1 MPLLDI
7 RNLSLTLGSAKL
19 LHDISLSIDS
29 GEVVALV
36 GESGSGKSLTAM
48 SILGLQPD
56 GAERSGQ
63 ILLDSQDLIGLSD
76 TAMQKVRGAKI
87 GMVFQEPLSALNPV
101 MTIGNQVAETVRIH
115 TGCSHKQGLLAAR
128 KALDDTGLPAPR
140 FGLGLYPYQ
149 LSGGQRQRVA
159 IAMTTALEPRL
170 LIADEATSAL
180 DPVNQAKVLDLLC
193 GMAKARGMGLLLI
206 LHDLAVA
213 QERADRVVLIRHGQM
228 VETVPAGNL
237 TAAFSSDYGR
247 ALIRDATHTPAHG
260 TNRASDDTPVL
271 QACNVTR
278 TYQSPRHLF
287 KKPVPLVAV
296 NDVSLTIRKGE
307 RVGLIGES
315 GCGKSTLL
323 RALIGLEP
331 VQAGQVLMGNQD
343 WAHAN
348 PVQKKAMRRRVQPVF
363 QDPGASLDPR
373 WTVARSLAEPLH
385 LLETPLTS
393 EQIEARIAEVLEQVG
408 LPANFASR
416 LPHKM
421 SGGQK
426 QRVALARA
434 IITKPDLIVMDEAVS
449 ALDVTVRARILDLL
463 ADLSARLEIALL
475 FVSHDL
481 EVVRRLTQRVLVME
495 EGRIVEQGD
504 SETVLANPAHLATQR
519 LLAATPRLMTEPE
532 PSA

>member
-7 RNLSLTLGSAKL
+7 RNLSLTLDGTAL
-19 LHDISLSIDS
+19 LQDISLSVDA

-63 ILLDSQDLIGLSD
+63 ILLDDQDLIPLSD

-87 GMVFQEPLSALNPV
+87 GMVFQEPLTALNPV
-101 MTIGNQVAETVRIH
+101 MTIGDQVAETVRIH
-115 TGCSHKQGLLAAR
+115 TGCSRKDGLAAAR
-128 KALDDTGLPAPR
+128 KALDAAGLPAPR
-140 FGLGLYPYQ
+140 FGLSLYPHQ

-159 IAMTTALEPRL
+159 IAMATALKPRL

-193 GMAKARGMGLLLI
+193 GMARERGMGLLLI

-213 QERADRVVLIRHGQM
+213 QERADRVVLIRGGQW
-228 VETVPAGNL
+228 VETVPAHNL
-237 TAAFSSDYGR
+237 PRAFASEYGQG
-247 ALIRDATHTPAHG
+247 LIRDAVHAPDHGPSTP
-260 TNRASDDTPVL
+260 TDVL
-271 QACNVTR
+271 VVAEAIDVTR
-278 TYQSPRHLF
+278 LYDGPRRLFAKSPSFR
-287 KKPVPLVAV
+287 AV
-296 NDVSLTIRKGE
+296 DGVTLSIRKGE

-331 VQAGQVLMGNQD
+331 IQGGQVLLNSQN
-343 WAHAN
+343 WATA
-348 PVQKKAMRRRVQPVF
+348 PTAQKKAMRRRVQPVF

-385 LLETPLTS
+385 LLETPLSPT
-393 EQIEARIAEVLEQVG
+393 EANARIAEVLEQVG
-408 LPANFASR
+408 LPATFATR
-416 LPHKM
+416 LPHQM

-463 ADLSARLEIALL
+463 ADLSARLDIALL

-481 EVVRRLTQRVLVME
+481 EVVRRLTERVVVME
-495 EGRIVEQGD
+495 AGKIVEQGP
-504 SETVLANPAHLATQR
+504 SETVLAHPAHPATQR
-519 LLAATPRLMTEPE
+519 LVAATPRLITEPT
-532 PSA
+532 A